1 MPMRATEIVS
11 IAVPQNDEEG
21 EDTSEIPPDFRL
33 TLVGADEQTEFVD
46 VEAVIL
52 AVGLSCDIDIPFD
65 ASTPYFFRIAATST
79 EQAEQD
85 LRNGLR
91 EIVTIFSKLSG
102 RSDLD
107 LYRPLRG

>member
-1 MPMRATEIVS
+1 MSAT
-11 IAVPQNDEEG
+11 VPLLIFRSDETNIG
-21 EDTSEIPPDFRL
+21 LVNKSRCLKRL
-33 TLVGADEQTEFVD
+33 AWFFMSKFLGGK
-46 VEAVIL
+46 
-52 AVGLSCDIDIPFD
+52 AVGLSSDINIPFD

-91 EIVTIFSKLSG
+91 EITTIFAKLSG

-107 LYRPLRG
+107 LFRPLRG